1 MNKAIL
7 TTIKKELKTILRDKR
22 SLVMMLLTPL
32 MIPAFIIFFSYL
44 YNEMINNTETYKV
57 GINYSLNSVEQSII
71 DELPLEIIYKNE
83 DELSKSYKDKEISS
97 YIIKDG
103 DVYTLYENNM
113 DSQSSTSSKLLKI
126 YLDKYNE
133 YLGKNYLINNN
144 INIDNVYNNI
154 TYNVKEIE
162 GDNELVKMVI
172 TLGFT
177 YSIMAISLSCIYTS
191 TDITAG
197 EKERK
202 TLETLFSFPISS
214 RDLVIGKYLAVLI
227 SSVLT
232 AIISL
237 TLLII
242 ALSISIN
249 TFDIYKN
256 ISLNI
261 SLVNI
266 LLSLLVMISYAVF
279 VSALTFFIASFCKS
293 YKEAQSALTPIN
305 FLTLI
310 PMFLQ
315 ILEIESN
322 KILKLVPIINHTMLL
337 ENIFKLD
344 NISYDFLL
352 TLLSSIIY
360 TIVLLKLISFE
371 WKNEKMIFNS

>member
-44 YNEMINNTETYKV
+44 YNGMINNTETYKV
-57 GINYSLNSVEQSII
+57 GINYNLNSVEQSII

-113 DSQSSTSSKLLKI
+113 DSQSSTSSKLLKV

-154 TYNVKEIE
+154 TYNIKEIE

-227 SSVLT
+227 SSVIT
-232 AIISL
+232 AVISL

-279 VSALTFFIASFCKS
+279 VSALTFFIALFCKS

>member
-7 TTIKKELKTILRDKR
+7 TTVKKELKTILRDKR

-57 GINYSLNSVEQSII
+57 GINYNLNSVEQSII
-71 DELPLEIIYKNE
+71 DELPLEVIYKNE

-113 DSQSSTSSKLLKI
+113 DSQSSTSSKLLKV
-126 YLDKYNE
+126 YRDKYNE
-133 YLGKNYLINNN
+133 YLDNNYLINNN

-154 TYNVKEIE
+154 TYNIKEIE

-227 SSVLT
+227 SSVIT
-232 AIISL
+232 AVISL